1 MAPLNEILFNLAA
14 MRLAIIIPTLDE
26 ERSLPE
32 FLPQALDIADEVCI
46 SDGGSRDATVDIA
59 RSLGAHVVTG
69 TPCRGRQLNRGAH
82 ATEAE
87 VLLFLHADTRLPEDA
102 GGLVRMAIADGAAG
116 GGFLIRF
123 EPPDGAMRYGHLGP
137 TLRTRLTRWPL
148 GDQAQFV
155 RRDSFQALGGF
166 REWPILE
173 DLDFIRRLK
182 RSGRIAI
189 IDRPVITSSR
199 RFLRQ
204 GVTRTTVTN
213 YLIWALYFAGVSPQR
228 LARWYENIR

>member
-1 MAPLNEILFNLAA
+1 

-26 ERSLPE
+26 EHSLPE

-46 SDGGSRDATVDIA
+46 SDGGSRDATARIA
-59 RSLGAHVVTG
+59 RSLGAQVVTG
-69 TPCRGRQLNRGAH
+69 TPCRGRQLNRGAE
-82 ATEAE
+82 ATSAE
-87 VLLFLHADTRLPEDA
+87 VMLFLHADTSLPEGA
-102 GGLVRMAIADGAAG
+102 GSLVREAIKGGAVG

-123 EPPDGAMRYGHLGP
+123 DPPEGAMRYGHFGP

-155 RRDSFQALGGF
+155 RRDRYEAIGGF

-173 DLDFIRRLK
+173 DFDFIRRLK
-182 RSGRIAI
+182 RTGRIAI
-189 IDRPVITSSR
+189 IERPVLTSSR